1 MLARIDGLI
10 IGRDLLRCM
19 SPELAQAVWKL
30 KKSKRDE
37 NDILGF
43 DFKIE
48 WACGVG
54 SDSGLERITCSIAI
68 KRLRLFTQ
76 PGPTASVAGIRTAR
90 KLSRVKLPSHRWSL
104 SVEFD
109 PSLPFG
115 ARLYLQS
122 IRRVLW
128 PFASFRCCAIVRS
141 LSGMSRH

>member
-1 MLARIDGLI
+1 MVRRL
-10 IGRDLLRCM
+10 
-19 SPELAQAVWKL
+19 PQLAQAVWKL

-76 PGPTASVAGIRTAR
+76 PGPLSDSCVAANIA
-90 KLSRVKLPSHRWSL
+90 H
-104 SVEFD
+104 
-109 PSLPFG
+109 
-115 ARLYLQS
+115 
-122 IRRVLW
+122 
-128 PFASFRCCAIVRS
+128 
-141 LSGMSRH
+141 

>member
-1 MLARIDGLI
+1 M
-10 IGRDLLRCM
+10 
-19 SPELAQAVWKL
+19 AQAVWKL

-76 PGPTASVAGIRTAR
+76 PGP
-90 KLSRVKLPSHRWSL
+90 
-104 SVEFD
+104 
-109 PSLPFG
+109 
-115 ARLYLQS
+115 
-122 IRRVLW
+122 
-128 PFASFRCCAIVRS
+128 
-141 LSGMSRH
+141 

>member
-1 MLARIDGLI
+1 MV
-10 IGRDLLRCM
+10 
-19 SPELAQAVWKL
+19 SPEWFEAVWKL

-76 PGPTASVAGIRTAR
+76 PGP
-90 KLSRVKLPSHRWSL
+90 
-104 SVEFD
+104 
-109 PSLPFG
+109 
-115 ARLYLQS
+115 
-122 IRRVLW
+122 
-128 PFASFRCCAIVRS
+128 FATFCRS
-141 LSGMSRH
+141 LVTRLLREH